1 MDKLYRKYR
10 AQSVGVV
17 LLALVLAVA
26 LNSVFGSALIL
37 LTLLG
42 IATAWFFLKIGFK
55 EKELYILFSIILF
68 VYFVSAA
75 FIHYT
80 QFYPF
85 GGGDIDE
92 RVYHAAAVAIA
103 EDFRHGDFSI
113 GRIQYQLAKEDVS
126 HWFPVLAGFV
136 YTVTFSDIFIGKMLS
151 IWFVGLSAIILYLL
165 SRELGASSKWA
176 FFTGFIGGVLPTLLY
191 FGSLLLRESVVV
203 MLFLLVLLFMVKII
217 KQFSLPKFLVVY
229 VMLGLL
235 ISLRFYVG
243 FAVLYSFILI
253 LPWLG
258 IVDWKVK
265 LCTALGIIFLLG
277 LLPQIFGLGYYGISY
292 AKNFLGPRQITA
304 YREFAGDIYIR
315 SLSQTVPQTIS
326 EMPVMPSLGQISPQV
341 EQKPP
346 SPSSAGSEQ
355 KRYDQGS
362 LVIVK
367 PDFKNPVAFAKTYLI
382 SFSYVLLGPFPWQ
395 IRYVRQLFAL
405 AESIPWLIA
414 FFFIVKGLVRQRK
427 NYRLFL
433 PIVLASVILIGAIAL
448 LINNYGTFMRI
459 RIPAFLALLSLLPF
473 AFQKNQKEIET
484 I

>member
-55 EKELYILFSIILF
+55 EKELYILFSIVLF
-68 VYFVSAA
+68 IYFVSAV

-103 EDFRHGDFSI
+103 DDLRHGDFSI
-113 GRIQYQLAKEDVS
+113 ASMQYQLAKEDVS

-136 YTVTFSDIFIGKMLS
+136 YAATLSDVFIGTMLS
-151 IWFVGLSAIILYLL
+151 VWFVGFSAILLYLL
-165 SRELGASSKWA
+165 TRELGSSRKWA
-176 FFTGFIGGVLPTLLY
+176 FFAGFIGSILPTFLY
-191 FGSLLLRESVVV
+191 FGSLLLRESIVVV
-203 MLFLLVLLFMVKII
+203 LFLLALLFLVKIV
-217 KQFSLPKFLVVY
+217 KKFSWPKFLAVY
-229 VMLGLL
+229 VALGLL

-243 FAVLYSFILI
+243 FAILYAFALL

-258 IVDWKVK
+258 IPNGSQKFRVAFAIFIV
-265 LCTALGIIFLLG
+265 LGFLPWILG
-277 LLPQIFGLGYYGISY
+277 YGYYGVSY
-292 AKNFLGPRQITA
+292 AKNFLEPRQIVA
-304 YREFAGDIYIR
+304 YREFTGDQYIR
-315 SLSQTVPQTIS
+315 LPSQATPQI
-326 EMPVMPSLGQISPQV
+326 
-341 EQKPP
+341 EQET
-346 SPSSAGSEQ
+346 PSSSQATPQIEQETPSSSSVGSEQ
-355 KRYDQGS
+355 KKYDQGS

-367 PDFKNPVAFAKTYLI
+367 PDFRNPVVFAKTYLI

-395 IRYVRQLFAL
+395 IRYTRQLFAL
-405 AESIPWLIA
+405 TESIPWLIA
-414 FFFIVKGLVRQRK
+414 FFFIVKGMVRQRR

-433 PIVLASVILIGAIAL
+433 PIILASVILIGGIAL

-473 AFQKNQKEIET
+473 AFQKDQKEVET
-484 I
+484 V